1 MLENKQKNWQ
11 LFINFTNGRKSKNNI
26 FTFENTSNIYKGIC
40 DIKNNILDINLN
52 NKAGILFLN
61 SNNNNFYFKNILLN
75 TKYFSKYDTIDL
87 INKDFQIFDHHVIIK
102 KIFFEYNVR
111 NINDFLLVISSLLQ
125 NNKNLIYFNNN
136 TLTYSKNLDNNYYY
150 EYSAIDDI
158 EVRSILNVEQNE
170 ILNKSLAEI
179 GFDILNN

>member
-1 MLENKQKNWQ
+1 M
-11 LFINFTNGRKSKNNI
+11 
-26 FTFENTSNIYKGIC
+26 
-40 DIKNNILDINLN
+40 
-52 NKAGILFLN
+52 
-61 SNNNNFYFKNILLN
+61 
-75 TKYFSKYDTIDL
+75 
-87 INKDFQIFDHHVIIK
+87 
-102 KIFFEYNVR
+102 
-111 NINDFLLVISSLLQ
+111 LVISSLLQ